1 MTDFMTIAVAIYF
14 SCAILLVLYGLNCHL
29 LIQLFKRRYPG
40 RLEEDR
46 RLLEAFY
53 RQGQGAAGRVVH
65 EPRLPRVTTQLPIY
79 NEMNVAERLID
90 AVAAM
95 NYPAGRHEIQVLD
108 DSTDETRRIVAR
120 KVAQLKGRG
129 VDIHH
134 ITRRHRE
141 GFKAGALKNGL
152 ALSRGEFLA
161 IFDADFVPP
170 RDFLLKAMPFFH
182 FKPDLGFV
190 QARWGH
196 LNAGDSLVTRFQA
209 IGIDGHFMVEQWA
222 RNTNRLFM
230 NFNGTAGIFRK
241 AAVTAAG
248 NWQGDT
254 LTEDMDLSYRIQ
266 LAGWQCRYLIDL
278 VAPAEIPSDLNAF
291 KSQQFRWAK
300 GSTQTAI
307 KLMPRV
313 LRSRA
318 DAFAKFQAFM
328 HMSHYVIHPL
338 MLTLAV
344 LAPVLLLH
352 PTAFFPGA
360 FFFLFGALLLLSC
373 TGPSRMYLVAEK
385 AVGIGTWRT
394 LLLMPAMICFGCGL
408 AVNNTRAVL
417 EAVLGIPSAF
427 VRTPKSGTRRRKHYR
442 IGHRG
447 TIGLELALGLW
458 CLAGMALYFH
468 SRHYLVGHFLLMYA
482 LGFLFIGGLSWIH
495 RRRAGRA

>member
-1 MTDFMTIAVAIYF
+1 MNIAIWIYF
-14 SCAILLVLYGLNCHL
+14 GCALMLVLYGLNCHL
-29 LIQLFKRRYPG
+29 LIHLFKRRYPG

-46 RLLEAFY
+46 RLLDEFY
-53 RQGQGAAGRVVH
+53 RHGTAA
-65 EPRLPRVTTQLPIY
+65 EQYLQDPRLPVVTTQLPIY

-95 NYPAGRHEIQVLD
+95 KYPAGRHEIQVLD
-108 DSTDETRRIVAR
+108 DSTDATRNIVAR
-120 KVAQLKGRG
+120 KVAQLRRRG
-129 VDIHH
+129 IDIHH
-134 ITRRHRE
+134 VTRGTRE

-152 ALSRGEFLA
+152 ALSRGEYLA

-170 RDFLLKAMPFFH
+170 EDFLMRAMPFFH
-182 FKPDLGFV
+182 LQRKLGFV

-230 NFNGTAGIFRK
+230 NFNGTAGVFRK
-241 AAVTAAG
+241 AAVMAAG

-278 VAPAEIPSDLNAF
+278 VAPAEIPVDLNAF

-307 KLMPRV
+307 KLMPRI

-352 PTAFFPGA
+352 PAAFFPGA
-360 FFFLFGALLLLSC
+360 FFFIFGALLLLSC
-373 TGPSRMYLVAEK
+373 TGPSRMYLVAEG
-385 AVGIGTWRT
+385 AIGISPWRT

-427 VRTPKSGTRRRKHYR
+427 IRTPKSGSRRRKRYR
-442 IGHRG
+442 VAHRG
-447 TIGLELALGLW
+447 TIGLELTLGMW
-458 CLAGMALYFH
+458 CLVGMALYFH

>member
-1 MTDFMTIAVAIYF
+1 MNIAVWIYF
-14 SCAILLVLYGLNCHL
+14 SCALLLVLYGVNCHL
-29 LIQLFKRRYPG
+29 LIHLFKRRYPG
-40 RLEEDR
+40 RLDEDR
-46 RLLEAFY
+46 RLLSRFY
-53 RQGQGAAGRVVH
+53 DQGIGTVDH
-65 EPRLPRVTTQLPIY
+65 LINDPRLPVVTTQLPIY

-95 NYPAGRHEIQVLD
+95 IYPAGRHEIQVLD
-108 DSTDETRRIVAR
+108 DSTDETCRIVAR
-120 KVAQLKGRG
+120 KVAQLRRRG
-129 VDIHH
+129 VDIRH
-134 ITRRHRE
+134 ITRCERT

-152 ALSRGEFLA
+152 ALARGEFLA

-170 RDFLLKAMPFFH
+170 EDFLLKAMPFFH
-182 FKPDLGFV
+182 DQPALGFV

-196 LNAGDSLVTRFQA
+196 LNETDSLVTRFQA

-230 NFNGTAGIFRK
+230 NFNGTAGVFRK
-241 AAVTAAG
+241 TAIIEAG

-278 VAPAEIPSDLNAF
+278 VAPAEIPKDLNAF

-307 KLMPRV
+307 KLMPRI

-318 DAFAKFQAFM
+318 DVFAKFQAFM

-338 MLTLAV
+338 MLTLAL
-344 LAPVLLLH
+344 LAPVLLLRQ
-352 PTAFFPGA
+352 TTFFPGA
-360 FFFLFGALLLLSC
+360 LFFFFGALLLLSC

-385 AVGIGTWRT
+385 AIGRSTWRT
-394 LLLMPAMICFGCGL
+394 LLLLPAMICFGCGL

-427 VRTPKSGTRRRKHYR
+427 IRTPKSGSRRRKRYR
-442 IGHRG
+442 VAHRG
-447 TIGLELALGLW
+447 TIGLELTLGMW
-458 CLAGMALYFH
+458 CLVGMALYFH

>member
-1 MTDFMTIAVAIYF
+1 MPIAVWIYF
-14 SCAILLVLYGLNCHL
+14 GCALMLVLYGLNCHL
-29 LIQLFKRRYPG
+29 LIHLFKRRFPG

-46 RLLEAFY
+46 RLLQRFY
-53 RQGQGAAGRVVH
+53 SHGIGAAVQQVQDT
-65 EPRLPRVTTQLPIY
+65 RLPVVTTQLPIY

-95 NYPAGRHEIQVLD
+95 AYPAGRHEIQVLD
-108 DSTDETRRIVAR
+108 DSTDDTGRIVAR
-120 KVAQLKGRG
+120 KVAQLRGRG

-134 ITRRHRE
+134 ITRRTRE

-152 ALSRGEFLA
+152 ARARGDFLA

-170 RDFLLKAMPFFH
+170 EDFLMRAMPFFLLQP
-182 FKPDLGFV
+182 KLGFV

-196 LNAGDSLVTRFQA
+196 LNADESLVTRFQS

-230 NFNGTAGIFRK
+230 NFNGTAGVFRK
-241 AAVTAAG
+241 AAVIEAG

-266 LAGWQCRYLIDL
+266 LTGWHCRYLIDL
-278 VAPAEIPSDLNAF
+278 VAPAEIPGDLNAF

-307 KLMPRV
+307 KLMPRI
-313 LRSRA
+313 LRSGA
-318 DAFAKFQAFM
+318 GAFAKFQAFM

-344 LAPVLLLH
+344 LAPVLLLY
-352 PTAFFPGA
+352 PKTFFPGV
-360 FFFLFGALLLLSC
+360 FFLIFGTLLLLSC
-373 TGPSRMYLVAEK
+373 TGPSRMYLVAER
-385 AVGIGTWRT
+385 AIGVSPWRT

-417 EAVLGIPSAF
+417 EAVLGIQSAF
-427 VRTPKSGTRRRKHYR
+427 VRTPKSGGRRRKCYR
-442 IGHRG
+442 VGHRG
-447 TIGLELALGLW
+447 TIGLELVLGAW

-468 SRHYLVGHFLLMYA
+468 SQHYLIGHFLLMYA
-482 LGFLFIGGLSWIH
+482 LGFLFIGGMSWIH
-495 RRRAGRA
+495 RRRAERA

>member
-1 MTDFMTIAVAIYF
+1 MNITVWIYF
-14 SCAILLVLYGLNCHL
+14 SCALLLVLYGINCHL
-29 LIQLFKRRYPG
+29 LIHLFKRRYPG
-40 RLEEDR
+40 RQAEDR
-46 RLLEAFY
+46 RLIDQFY
-53 RQGQGAAGRVVH
+53 HYGTGSGKALDRDV
-65 EPRLPRVTTQLPIY
+65 RLPVVTTQLPIF
-79 NEMNVAERLID
+79 NEMNVAERLVD

-95 NYPAGRHEIQVLD
+95 TYPAGRHEIQVLD

-120 KVAQLKGRG
+120 KVAALRQRG

-134 ITRRHRE
+134 ITRDTRT

-152 ALSRGEFLA
+152 ALARGDFLA

-170 RDFLLKAMPFFH
+170 EDFLLRAMPFFH
-182 FKPDLGFV
+182 HQSDLGFV

-196 LNAGDSLVTRFQA
+196 LNETESLVTRFQA

-222 RNTNRLFM
+222 RNTNGLFM
-230 NFNGTAGIFRK
+230 NFNGTAGVFRK
-241 AAVTAAG
+241 SAVIEAG

-278 VAPAEIPSDLNAF
+278 VAPAEIPRDVNAF

-307 KLMPRV
+307 KLMPRI

-318 DAFAKFQAFM
+318 DGFTKFQAFM

-338 MLTLAV
+338 MLTLAL
-344 LAPVLLLH
+344 LAPFLLLRQA
-352 PTAFFPGA
+352 AFFPG
-360 FFFLFGALLLLSC
+360 FVFFLFGALLLLSC

-385 AVGIGTWRT
+385 AIGRSPWRT
-394 LLLMPAMICFGCGL
+394 LILMPAMICFGCGL

-417 EAVLGIPSAF
+417 EAILGIPSAF
-427 VRTPKSGTRRRKHYR
+427 IRTPKSGSVHRKRYR
-442 IGHRG
+442 VGHRG
-447 TIGLELALGLW
+447 TIGLELMAGMW
-458 CLAGMALYFH
+458 CLAGMVLYFS
-468 SRHYLVGHFLLMYA
+468 SRHYLIGHFMLLYA
-482 LGFLFIGGLSWIH
+482 LGFLFIGGLSWHH
-495 RRRAGRA
+495 RRKAAPP